1 MHILH
6 EEIMQKIHNLLT
18 NYSSDF
24 VILYFSKNLYKELD
38 IMALTYITNG
48 KIILP
53 DAVVCG
59 KSLAFDRDTGKIC
72 GVVDNVPADADII
85 DASGNY
91 VAPGLVDIHIHGYLG
106 EDTCDAK
113 PEGIRKMAYGVV
125 RNGVTSFLPTTMTV
139 SKEQIVASLNAV
151 RSLKEESKTWG
162 GAEII
167 GVHAEGP
174 FINPSKKG
182 AQAEENILSP
192 DADFIIENSDIIT
205 YVTLAPEMD
214 EGHKCI
220 KKLAEESDVLISM
233 GHSDA
238 NFEEAM
244 SAARDGV
251 NHSTHLFNAMS
262 ALAHRNPGVV
272 GAALASEN
280 VSVEVIADTF
290 HINPGLYSIIAKVK
304 GDKMVLITDCTRAGG
319 MPDGEYELG
328 GQPIF
333 LKGIECRLADG
344 TIAGSVL
351 KLNHAV
357 KNVIE
362 HTNLPIYEI
371 FKMASLNPANAIR
384 CGERKGSL
392 EAGKDADIII
402 TDENINIIRTIK
414 KGNTIYE
421 A

>member
-1 MHILH
+1 
-6 EEIMQKIHNLLT
+6 
-18 NYSSDF
+18 
-24 VILYFSKNLYKELD
+24 
-38 IMALTYITNG
+38 MALTYIIGG
-48 KIILP
+48 KIVLP
-53 DAVVCG
+53 EAVIEG
-59 KSLAFDRDTGKIC
+59 KALAFSQETGKIE
-72 GVVDNVPADADII
+72 GIVDTVPAGAKTI
-85 DASGNY
+85 DAGGNY

-113 PEGIRKMAYGVV
+113 PEGIKKMAYGVAE
-125 RNGVTSFLPTTMTV
+125 NGVTSFLPTTMTV
-139 SKEQIVASLNAV
+139 AKNEIIDALNAV
-151 RSLKEESKTWG
+151 RSVKEESKTWD

-174 FINPSKKG
+174 FINPNKKG
-182 AQAEENILSP
+182 AQAEENILVP
-192 DADFIIENSDIIT
+192 DADFILENADIIT
-205 YVTLAPEMD
+205 SVTLAPEMD
-214 EGHKCI
+214 PDHKCI
-220 KKLAEESDVLISM
+220 KKLAAESKVLVSM
-233 GHSDA
+233 GHTDA
-238 NFEEAM
+238 KFEEAM
-244 SAARDGV
+244 SAAHDGV
-251 NHSTHLFNAMS
+251 NHATHLFNAMS

-290 HINPGLYSIIAKVK
+290 HINPGLYSIVAKVK

-319 MPDGEYELG
+319 MPDGEYDLG

-357 KNVIE
+357 RNVLAN
-362 HTNLPIYEI
+362 TTLPVNEV
-371 FKMASLNPANAIR
+371 FKMASLNPATSIR
-384 CGERKGSL
+384 CADRIGSL

-402 TDENINIIRTIK
+402 VDNDINVLRTIK
-414 KGNTIYE
+414 KGRTIYE